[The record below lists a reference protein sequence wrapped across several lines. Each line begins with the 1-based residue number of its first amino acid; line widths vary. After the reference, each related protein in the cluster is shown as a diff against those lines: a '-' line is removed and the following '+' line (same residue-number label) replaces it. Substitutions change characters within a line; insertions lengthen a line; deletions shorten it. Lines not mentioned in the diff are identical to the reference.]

1 MGLGMATSLQRRW
14 MEWGR
19 RCLGPAGRIYAAG
32 MRVREALYATRILPS
47 WRPPVPCVSVG
58 NISWG
63 GSGKTPLAEWMLRFA
78 SGKGMTPALL
88 SRGYKAIPPYY
99 PFLVRPRD
107 RAAETGDEPLM
118 LARSC
123 RDALVVIDPR
133 RERGGQWI
141 WDRNRPDLFVLDDGM
156 QHLRVERDL
165 DLVLLTPRDLKQ
177 DWNRVLPSG
186 SWREGQQALRRADAF
201 ILHTPPGSEK
211 GMFARLRSRLDLGN
225 KPVFSVSLNPVGL
238 LRPNGSRV
246 HLGPGEP
253 YLLISGV
260 GRPEAVEQGVT
271 GLVGEPPERHMAFP
285 DHHPFSGQDW
295 ERIRRTA
302 DDLGCRVIC
311 CTPKDAVKLEG
322 LADSRLACLDLRLSF
337 GETDNTRLDFPAWL
351 EQTLNETSRRG

>member
-1 MGLGMATSLQRRW
+1 MVASSQQRW
-14 MEWGR
+14 IEWGR
-19 RCLGPAGRIYAAG
+19 RFLGPAGRIYGAG
-32 MRVREALYATRILPS
+32 MRIRETLYATRILGS
-47 WRPPVPCVSVG
+47 WRPPVPCVSIG

-63 GSGKTPLAEWMLRFA
+63 GSGKTPLAEWILQFA
-78 SGKGMTPALL
+78 LGKGMTPALL

-99 PFLVRPRD
+99 PFLVRARD

-123 RDALVVIDPR
+123 RNALVVIDPR
-133 RERGGQWI
+133 RDRGGQWI

-186 SWREGQQALRRADAF
+186 PWREGKRALRRAGAF
-201 ILHTPPGSEK
+201 VVHTSPGTEA
-211 GMFARLRSRLDLGN
+211 GVFARLRSRVLLGDR
-225 KPVFSVSLNPVGL
+225 PVFSVYLEPKGL
-238 LRPNGSRV
+238 KRPDGSSV
-246 HLGPGEP
+246 ELSPGEP

-260 GRPEAVEQGVT
+260 GRPEGVEQSATSLLGD
-271 GLVGEPPERHMAFP
+271 PPERHLAFP
-285 DHHPFSGQDW
+285 DHHPFSGEDW
-295 ERIRRTA
+295 EWIRRTA
-302 DDLGCRVIC
+302 DDFGCRVIV

-322 LADSRLACLDLRLSF
+322 LADTRLASLDLRLSF

-351 EQTLNETSRRG
+351 EQALNEASRKG